1 MQIAL
6 FLSSH
11 TRTHARARALRHA
24 RTLCTQSTLES
35 CQPFQTAA
43 KTGARNE
50 PKHSTNLIR
59 VKGKCAI
66 QTFLLLT
73 GLQCLYTSR

>member
-1 MQIAL
+1 MQIVL

-35 CQPFQTAA
+35 CLPCHFEADRLGWFNGLPHTCQPFQTAA
-43 KTGARNE
+43 KTGARIMSLVMSQN
-50 PKHSTNLIR
+50 I
-59 VKGKCAI
+59 VQI
-66 QTFLLLT
+66 
-73 GLQCLYTSR
+73 